1 MISTE
6 LAPDGV
12 GKVERVIIP
21 VGDRRDREQRQ
32 REFPEIPEKDSE
44 EDSPETESS
53 DTPSAPPAGSR
64 DRPASPETE
73 DDDRT
78 IDLLVLGLVLP
89 TRQQLPG
96 RSRPSLL
103 H

>member
-1 MISTE
+1 VISAE

-12 GKVERVIIP
+12 GRIDPVVVP
-21 VGDRRDREQRQ
+21 VGDRRDRERRQ

-44 EDSPETESS
+44 KEPPEAES
-53 DTPSAPPAGSR
+53 DHTPADPPARSH
-64 DRPASPETE
+64 DRPASPEAE

-78 IDLLVLGLVLP
+78 IDLLVLGLILP
-89 TRQQLPG
+89 RRQQLPG
-96 RSRPSLL
+96 GDLSALL